1 MSMSAKRVISGT
13 WGQVWLD
20 SEQVSE
26 CYGMK
31 IALKTNKEKVPI
43 CGQMITDN
51 KVTSLE
57 ATGSMKLYKT
67 SSRMAR
73 LIADKLKSGQDVRF
87 TVISKL
93 DDPDAYGAERVSVTG
108 VSFDDL
114 TLADWEAGKLG
125 QVECPFTYTDYDYL
139 DLIPEATD

>member
-1 MSMSAKRVISGT
+1 MSISAKRVASGT

-20 SEQVSE
+20 SDLVSE

-31 IALKTNKEKVPI
+31 IMMKSKKDPVPM
-43 CGQMITDN
+43 CGQMVEDN
-51 KVTSLE
+51 KITSLQ
-57 ATGSMKLYKT
+57 ATGSMKLYKA

-73 LIADKLKSGQDVRF
+73 LIADKLQSGQDVRF

-93 DDPDAYGAERVSVTG
+93 DDPDTAGAERISVMG

-125 QVECPFTYTDYDYL
+125 QVECPFTYTGYKYL
-139 DLIPEATD
+139 DMMPEETD